1 MGLLDFDWN
10 PFEDFSVSNIIPES
24 ISMVFERIG
33 DFINGANIFF
43 LNIYVVFIILL
54 FFAILIGLAWI
65 PAKLYPLFKQ
75 HQVMLN
81 RIIKLKA

>member
-1 MGLLDFDWN
+1 MGLLGFDWN
-10 PFEDFSVSNIIPES
+10 PFEDFSISNLIPES

-43 LNIYVVFIILL
+43 LNIYVVFIVLL
-54 FFAILIGLAWI
+54 FFAILIGFAWI
-65 PAKLYPLFKQ
+65 PAKLYPLYKQ

-81 RIIKLKA
+81 KIIKLKA